1 MATQD
6 EIREGKK
13 QVLLSKLRLYADE
26 NGKIDKEI
34 VLECII
40 EVCGVSKDTKKA
52 WWAAL
57 HAWGFL
63 TTTIKG
69 KNSHEIAGFMAERGL
84 FVWDGDF
91 YAIEITNHVLKLA
104 EQGGLLRIGLA
115 PYNTMEDIDRTIQ
128 AVKDYVK
135 K

>member
-1 MATQD
+1 VNGTLERTNIPEFQRRGGGREREREREQLEVYRMATQD

-69 KNSHEIAGFMAERGL
+69 KNS
-84 FVWDGDF
+84 
-91 YAIEITNHVLKLA
+91 ITRVTPAVLEENH
-104 EQGGLLRIGLA
+104 A
-115 PYNTMEDIDRTIQ
+115 PPVATQEVR
-128 AVKDYVK
+128 A
-135 K
+135 

>member
-69 KNSHEIAGFMAERGL
+69 KNS
-84 FVWDGDF
+84 
-91 YAIEITNHVLKLA
+91 ITRVTPAVLEENH
-104 EQGGLLRIGLA
+104 A
-115 PYNTMEDIDRTIQ
+115 PPVATQEVR
-128 AVKDYVK
+128 A
-135 K
+135 